1 MRRIFNHNQENFT
14 GGSSPIP
21 VNVIIEE
28 AQSVLG
34 RRLEE
39 TSPFVEWVKEG
50 RKYDLGAIMIT
61 QQPGSMAPEI
71 MSQSDNW
78 FSFHL
83 LSEGD
88 ASTLGRY
95 NSHFSHDVLAH
106 IIGEPIPGNCYMWSA
121 PKQPFVLPVRIR
133 NFEELY
139 GENVN
144 ANTKSFEKS
153 AATEIK
159 KKSDK
164 RDKELAQALLEKM
177 KSERLSTYDKSD
189 QRGIYYGQLY
199 FFMKNIK
206 EQFEDE
212 MRTEEQLYKPIL
224 EIVFDHPVERE
235 KGEHSQRGS
244 QDYYYVPIKVWK
256 DKIG

>member
-1 MRRIFNHNQENFT
+1 MYNVVNHLHDPHSQLITGTLAALKEGKIVVVDISLLSSTAGHNIAGLLMRTIFNHNQKNFT

-34 RRLEE
+34 KRLEE
-39 TSPFVEWVKEG
+39 SSPFVEWVKEG
-50 RKYDLGAIMIT
+50 RKYDLGAILVT

-71 MSQSDNW
+71 MSQADNW

-88 ASTLGRY
+88 ASTLGKY
-95 NSHFSHDVLAH
+95 NSHYSHDILAH

-139 GENVN
+139 
-144 ANTKSFEKS
+144 K
-153 AATEIK
+153 
-159 KKSDK
+159 
-164 RDKELAQALLEKM
+164 
-177 KSERLSTYDKSD
+177 
-189 QRGIYYGQLY
+189 
-199 FFMKNIK
+199 KNISK
-206 EQFEDE
+206 NKRAVSFCRITCD
-212 MRTEEQLYKPIL
+212 
-224 EIVFDHPVERE
+224 
-235 KGEHSQRGS
+235 
-244 QDYYYVPIKVWK
+244 
-256 DKIG
+256 